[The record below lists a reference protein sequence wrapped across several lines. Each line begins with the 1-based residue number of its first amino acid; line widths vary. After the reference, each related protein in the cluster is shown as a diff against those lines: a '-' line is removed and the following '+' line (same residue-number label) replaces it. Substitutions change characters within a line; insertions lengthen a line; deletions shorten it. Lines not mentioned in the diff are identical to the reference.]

1 MRVRPVIPAMS
12 DLPGHLEPGIELSML
27 TLSLLRHAK
36 SGWDDP
42 SLKDVDRPLAVR
54 GRKAAP
60 IVGAFMAANGIAPD
74 LVLCSPSVRTRET
87 LDLVSKQFTR
97 ALKVKFE
104 AVLYLASGETMLAH
118 VQAVK
123 GRGKTMPKHV
133 LLIGHNPGLQDL
145 ALTLMTRQ
153 PEHAGDRRA
162 LSANLP
168 TCALVVLDFDA
179 ERWRDVMPD
188 GGRMRHFVTPK
199 RLQAA

>member
-1 MRVRPVIPAMS
+1 MS
-12 DLPGHLEPGIELSML
+12 DLPGHLEPGIEISML

-42 SLKDVDRPLAVR
+42 SLEDVDRPLAVR

-60 IVGAFMAANGIAPD
+60 IIGAFMAANGIAPD

-87 LDLVSKQFTR
+87 LALVGEHF
-97 ALKVKFE
+97 AGKVKSTFDD
-104 AVLYLASGETMLAH
+104 ALYLASSETLL
-118 VQAVK
+118 VRVRAVK
-123 GRGKTMPKHV
+123 GRGKSMPKHV

-188 GGRMRHFVTPK
+188 GGRIRHFVTPK